1 MSRTQWTAEE
11 HMKAARMQPVALQL
25 SLNLSIQE
33 TVEDSYKET
42 LEKWDILLICHKYL

>member
-1 MSRTQWTAEE
+1 VSRTQWTAEE
-11 HMKAARMQPVALQL
+11 PTKAARMQPLALQL